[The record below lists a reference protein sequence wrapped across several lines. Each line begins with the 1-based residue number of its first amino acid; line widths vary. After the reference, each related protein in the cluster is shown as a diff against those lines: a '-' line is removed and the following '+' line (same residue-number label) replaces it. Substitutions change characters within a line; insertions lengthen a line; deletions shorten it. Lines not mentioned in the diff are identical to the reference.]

1 MLKESDSS
9 EAGGEDGSIED
20 EVYEAH
26 RIYYI
31 SKVNI
36 LNGVQG

>member
-1 MLKESDSS
+1 VLKESDSS
-9 EAGGEDGSIED
+9 EAAGEEDSIDD
-20 EVYEAH
+20 EVFEAH